1 MKFKG
6 RDLWKC
12 PVESGSI
19 TYSNEIHWRLAAKW
33 NGVSFNKFL
42 KEEGSEQSR
51 MVAAYETAM
60 QIEAV
65 VSMDAHKKAT
75 KKSNKRR

>member
-1 MKFKG
+1 VKYKS
-6 RDLWKC
+6 RDIWKW
-12 PVESGSI
+12 PVESGHI

-33 NGVSFNKFL
+33 NGISFKKFL

-60 QIEAV
+60 QMEAV
-65 VSMDAHKKAT
+65 VSHDANRKAAKKT
-75 KKSNKRR
+75 NRRR